1 MITTDELNGIVCS
14 IETQD
19 FWNECLKLM
28 VEKGYVDVDNLLYLK
43 ADLFSLI
50 NLYRLH
56 AVHYVTQ

>member
-1 MITTDELNGIVCS
+1 MCS

>member
-1 MITTDELNGIVCS
+1 MCS

-19 FWNECLKLM
+19 FWNECLKLL

-56 AVHYVTQ
+56 AVNYVTQ